1 MVLPELRVFFDA
13 DVLMAGSIS
22 SLGASHILLRLSEYT
37 ILKGLTSQ
45 QAVVEAARNLQEKM
59 PRGVPILRGIVAVA
73 LEVVPDPGPKDL
85 EAFAGQADV
94 EDLPILV
101 AAIQHYGQYLVTF
114 NVRDYCPS
122 TAVIEIVR
130 PGDLLFR
137 IRQQLGSLISEK
149 EQESSSEEYT

>member
-1 MVLPELRVFFDA
+1 MFFDA

-45 QAVVEAARNLQEKM
+45 QAVVEAARSLQEKM

-73 LEVVPDPGPKDL
+73 LEVVPNPDPKDL

-101 AAIQHYGQYLVTF
+101 AAIQHHGRYLVTF

-137 IRQQLGSLISEK
+137 IRQQLGSLISD
-149 EQESSSEEYT
+149 EYS